1 MNPDQPVIRSYTK
14 RALLLVNP
22 SSRRGGDEDLQ
33 EGLDLLAEA
42 GIEIIQQQPESAEH
56 MDKLIRDHRD
66 QVDFYILGGG
76 DGTISS
82 AASALHE
89 CRKPFA
95 VLPLGTANDLAR
107 SIGLPDEM
115 SDVFR
120 LIAADRRRRID
131 LGSVNG
137 RHFFN
142 VAHIGLGVHI
152 TYELTPEIKKRLGV
166 FSYLQAFFRAL
177 SRKQTFRVF
186 LQVDDRNYRQ
196 KSIHLA
202 VGNGRFYGGGNIVD
216 ERAQIDSGELYLYSL
231 KPQSVWELLK
241 LAPLL
246 RGGRQR
252 LVDRTFTAIGR
263 RIVVKTTRPRE
274 IHADGE
280 PAGFTPAVFEVL
292 HDALEVFAETPES
305 AQAIPAVE
313 TGQTGET
320 DETDFTTEE
329 TGVTAASGVPVS
341 PLTDRETTAA

>member
-1 MNPDQPVIRSYTK
+1 MNPDEPVVRSHAR

-22 SSRRGGDEDLQ
+22 SSRRGADEDLQ
-33 EGLDLLAEA
+33 EGLDLLAEG
-42 GIEIIQQQPESAEH
+42 GIDVIQQQPDSAEH
-56 MDKLIRDHRD
+56 MDQLIRKYKD
-66 QVDFYILGGG
+66 QVDLYMLGGG
-76 DGTISS
+76 DGTISA
-82 AASALHE
+82 AASALYD
-89 CRKPFA
+89 CGKPFA

-107 SIGLPDEM
+107 SIGLPQQL

-166 FSYLQAFFRAL
+166 FSYLQAFVRAL

-202 VGNGRFYGGGNIVD
+202 VGNGRFYGGGNVVD

-231 KPQSVWELLK
+231 KPQSVWELLT

-252 LVDRTFTAIGR
+252 LVERTFTAIGR

-292 HDALEVFAETPES
+292 PNVLEVFAEAPES
-305 AQAIPAVE
+305 AQDIPSIE
-313 TGQTGET
+313 TGR
-320 DETDFTTEE
+320 
-329 TGVTAASGVPVS
+329 AAESSANVS
-341 PLTDRETTAA
+341 TLTDRETTAA

>member
-1 MNPDQPVIRSYTK
+1 MNPDQPVLRPHAR

-33 EGLDLLAEA
+33 EGLDVLSEA
-42 GIEIIQQQPESAEH
+42 GIEIVQQQPDSAEH
-56 MDKLIRDHRD
+56 MDKLIREYQD
-66 QVDFYILGGG
+66 QVDMYILGGG
-76 DGTISS
+76 DGTISA
-82 AASALHE
+82 AASALHD

-107 SIGLPDEM
+107 SIGLPDQL

-142 VAHIGLGVHI
+142 VAHVGLGVHI

-231 KPQSVWELLK
+231 KPQSVWELLT

-246 RGGRQR
+246 RGGKQR
-252 LVDRTFTAIGR
+252 MVARTFTAIGR

-292 HDALEVFAETPES
+292 PNALEVFAEAPES
-305 AQAIPAVE
+305 AQAIPTIE
-313 TGQTGET
+313 TGPS
-320 DETDFTTEE
+320 TEAGR
-329 TGVTAASGVPVS
+329 TATAAPPASAPI
-341 PLTDRETTAA
+341 DRESTAA

>member
-1 MNPDQPVIRSYTK
+1 MTPTESTAKYER

-22 SSRRGGDEDLQ
+22 NSRRGADQDLQ

-42 GIEIIQQQPESAEH
+42 GIEVIQKQPESAEH
-56 MDKLIRDHRD
+56 MARLIREYRD
-66 QVDFYILGGG
+66 QVDFYMLGGG

-82 AASALHE
+82 AAAALHD
-89 CRKPFA
+89 CGKPFA
-95 VLPLGTANDLAR
+95 VLPLGTANDMAR
-107 SIGLPDEM
+107 SIGLPEELD
-115 SDVFR
+115 DVFR

-131 LGSVNG
+131 LGVVNG

-166 FSYLQAFFRAL
+166 FSYLQAFIRAL

-186 LQVDDRNYRQ
+186 LQVDNKNYRQ

-202 VGNGRFYGGGNIVD
+202 VGNGRFYGGGNVVD

-231 KPQSVWELLK
+231 KPQSVWELLT

-246 RGGRQR
+246 RGGKQR
-252 LVDRTFTAIGR
+252 LVKRTFTAIGR

-292 HDALEVFAETPES
+292 PNALEVFAEAPES
-305 AQAIPAVE
+305 AQDIGRSEVE
-313 TGQTGET
+313 RT
-320 DETDFTTEE
+320 DSDTSHMSTF
-329 TGVTAASGVPVS
+329 S
-341 PLTDRETTAA
+341 DRETTAA

>member
-1 MNPDQPVIRSYTK
+1 MNPDEPVVRPSARS
-14 RALLLVNP
+14 ALLLVNP
-22 SSRRGGDEDLQ
+22 SSRRGADEDLQ

-42 GIEIIQQQPESAEH
+42 GIEVIQQQPASVEEMERLIHEH
-56 MDKLIRDHRD
+56 RER
-66 QVDFYILGGG
+66 VDFYILGGG
-76 DGTISS
+76 DGTIS
-82 AASALHE
+82 AAAPALRE
-89 CRKPFA
+89 CGKPFA

-107 SIGLPDEM
+107 SIGLPEQL

-120 LIAADRRRRID
+120 LIIANHRRRID

-137 RHFFN
+137 RYFFN

-166 FSYLQAFFRAL
+166 FSYLRAFFRAL

-186 LQVDDRNYRQ
+186 LQVDDDYYQQ

-202 VGNGRFYGGGNIVD
+202 VGNGRFYGGGNVVD

-231 KPQSVWELLK
+231 KPQSVWELLT

-252 LVDRTFTAIGR
+252 LVKRTFTAIGR
-263 RIVVKTTRPRE
+263 RIQVKTTRPRE

-292 HDALEVFAETPES
+292 PDALEVFAELADS
-305 AQAIPAVE
+305 AQHILSSATGRTPADPSATAIH
-313 TGQTGET
+313 Q
-320 DETDFTTEE
+320 
-329 TGVTAASGVPVS
+329 
-341 PLTDRETTAA
+341 DRETTAA